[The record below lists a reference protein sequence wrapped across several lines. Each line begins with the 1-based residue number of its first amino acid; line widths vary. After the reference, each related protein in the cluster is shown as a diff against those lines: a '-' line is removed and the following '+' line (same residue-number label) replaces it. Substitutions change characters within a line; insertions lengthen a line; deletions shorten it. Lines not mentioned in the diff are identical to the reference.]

1 MRSDA
6 QQDDNDESES
16 SSFKEIIKSLG
27 PGLITG
33 ASDDDPSGIVT
44 YSIAGAAFGYS
55 TLWTALITFPLMA
68 GVQLICAR
76 IGLVYGCGLAAVMRK
91 SFPKKLVY
99 LAIISLLIANTINAA
114 ADMQAIAAGINML
127 VPIPI
132 IVLILPIA
140 VIILVV
146 QIWGT
151 YKTIEKI
158 FRWLTLSLFAYIAA
172 AILAKPDWSEVLHG
186 TFVPTFKLDGEFLST
201 LVAILGTT
209 ISPYL
214 FFWQSNHEVEEKKA
228 EEGAEPGNPSK
239 KELKHA
245 VWDVNAGMLLSN
257 VVMYFIILAGAAT
270 LHQSGNKEIESATQ
284 AAEALKPVA
293 GNAAYVLMAL
303 ALIGT
308 GVLAVPILTT
318 SAAFSVAEAF
328 GWKCGLDEKPG
339 QAKEFY
345 LVMAACTLVA
355 LAIDYLGVNPM
366 KALFITAVINGFLS
380 APLLVGIMLVSPEPV
395 QLVDRFV
402 DQERRGYP
410 NRLIRFVVRVV
421 LHPRVDAERVVNT
434 AMPRGPAIKKPRS
447 KRGHQ
452 QARQIP
458 PRNAE
463 RDRPDASSERDLPLD
478 LSYVHARRDSESL

>member
-1 MRSDA
+1 VKTDRNPA
-6 QQDDNDESES
+6 AENPADDDSTD
-16 SSFKEIIKSLG
+16 SFKQIIKSLG

-44 YSIAGAAFGYS
+44 YSIAGALFGYA

-68 GVQLICAR
+68 GVQYICAR

-99 LAIISLLIANTINAA
+99 LAIVSLVLANTINAA

-127 VPIPI
+127 APVPIG
-132 IVLILPIA
+132 VLILPIA
-140 VIILVV
+140 IVILFV
-146 QIWGT
+146 QVWGT
-151 YKTIEKI
+151 YKMIEKI

-172 AILAKPDWSEVLHG
+172 AVLAKPDWSAVLHG
-186 TFVPTFKLDGEFLST
+186 TFVPTLKLDSEFLST

-214 FFWQSNHEVEEKKA
+214 FFWQSDHEVEEKKA
-228 EEGAEPGNPSK
+228 EAGAEPGNPSK

-245 VWDVNAGMLLSN
+245 AWDVNAGMLLSN

-284 AAEALKPVA
+284 ATEALKPVA
-293 GNAAYVLMAL
+293 GNGAFLLMAL

-318 SAAFSVAEAF
+318 SAAFAVAEAF
-328 GWKCGLDEKPG
+328 GWKYGLDEKPG
-339 QAKEFY
+339 HAKEFY
-345 LVMAACTLVA
+345 IVMAACTFGA

-380 APLLVGIMLVSPEPV
+380 APLLVGIMIVSNDREIMGDRTNGLLLNILGWTTTALMTLAAIVLVWTWV
-395 QLVDRFV
+395 
-402 DQERRGYP
+402 Y
-410 NRLIRFVVRVV
+410 
-421 LHPRVDAERVVNT
+421 
-434 AMPRGPAIKKPRS
+434 
-447 KRGHQ
+447 
-452 QARQIP
+452 
-458 PRNAE
+458 
-463 RDRPDASSERDLPLD
+463 
-478 LSYVHARRDSESL
+478 